1 MKRKLIIFIIC
12 LLIFLIAVAIL
23 FKSKFIQVEVSNNEN
38 LVNTD
43 KKEKVTPEEEISDEQ
58 LRTSKVKLYF
68 GNTDGTIVEET
79 RDIDVKELLK
89 DPYKII
95 INMLIEGPKEE
106 ENKKLIPEGTKLI
119 GVERTGDVLTIDF
132 SKEFIDN
139 CEKDVD
145 KQELL
150 LKSIVYSVMEL
161 REIEEIRI
169 IIEGKQVKS
178 FNNNGYDL
186 SEEISFE

>member
-23 FKSKFIQVEVSNNEN
+23 FKSKFIQVEVTNNEN

-68 GNTDGTIVEET
+68 GNNDGTIVEET